1 MSAAAKALQLEV
13 DDLRHRLA
21 DAEQAVRALSGGEV
35 DAIAKE
41 AGETP
46 LLLKA
51 AQEKLREREH
61 QLRAIFDG
69 ALDAMLLADDAGNY
83 KDVNPAACK
92 LFGVSREELLSRNIQ
107 DFGAEKDGPL
117 DAWRVRDGH
126 SSGQSRLARADG
138 EKRDIEFSST
148 ANVLPGLH
156 LVVLRDLTE
165 RRRAESRF
173 ESMIE
178 NGTDLIL
185 LTQADQTIRY
195 ASGSLFGMLGY
206 TREEWIGQKVLDFV
220 HPDDLPATKS
230 TRRALV
236 ENVTPNITH
245 QVRVRH
251 RDGSWRWVESRA
263 KNQLHDPAVG
273 AIVANIRDITE
284 RVQAHEKA
292 SRLAAIV
299 ESSDD
304 AILSRDI
311 AGKIT
316 SWNRGAERL
325 FQWKAEEIVGK
336 DVATIVPQEVRD
348 TEIPMLMSHVLLGES
363 VESYETT
370 RLRKDG
376 SLVEVT
382 LTLSPIR
389 DSRGEVIGAS
399 KIARDLTEQKRA
411 EAHMRRT
418 EENLRQLQKMDAIG
432 ALAGG
437 IAHDFNNLL
446 SIVLSYAGLILNELK
461 PGDPLR
467 ADVEEI
473 RRAGERSADLT
484 RQLLTFS
491 RQQVRQ
497 PQVIDLGQSVAAME
511 KMLRRLLG
519 EHIELS
525 IAKPRA
531 LGQLFADPTHIEQII
546 LNLAVNA
553 RDAMSRG
560 GKLFIETTNLE
571 LGKTSDLR
579 YPGLEPGRYVVLKI
593 TDTGVGMDE
602 ATRQRI
608 FEPFFTT
615 KEMGKGTGLGL
626 STVFGIVKQSKGH
639 ILVESEVGHGTT
651 FTICLP
657 STDQTFSSAQTSQ
670 PAAPTT
676 LHGSETILLVEDEEQ
691 VRAATSAILRRQG
704 YTVIDAQNGG
714 EAFLICEQYKKKI
727 DLLLTDIVL
736 PRMSGRD
743 LADRLAPMMPNLRVL
758 YVSGYTE
765 NDIVSRN
772 EIEAGMSFLQKP
784 ITPNALLRKVREVLS

>member
-1 MSAAAKALQLEV
+1 
-13 DDLRHRLA
+13 
-21 DAEQAVRALSGGEV
+21 
-35 DAIAKE
+35 
-41 AGETP
+41 
-46 LLLKA
+46 
-51 AQEKLREREH
+51 
-61 QLRAIFDG
+61 
-69 ALDAMLLADDAGNY
+69 
-83 KDVNPAACK
+83 
-92 LFGVSREELLSRNIQ
+92 
-107 DFGAEKDGPL
+107 
-117 DAWRVRDGH
+117 
-126 SSGQSRLARADG
+126 
-138 EKRDIEFSST
+138 
-148 ANVLPGLH
+148 
-156 LVVLRDLTE
+156 
-165 RRRAESRF
+165 
-173 ESMIE
+173 
-178 NGTDLIL
+178 
-185 LTQADQTIRY
+185 
-195 ASGSLFGMLGY
+195 
-206 TREEWIGQKVLDFV
+206 
-220 HPDDLPATKS
+220 
-230 TRRALV
+230 
-236 ENVTPNITH
+236 
-245 QVRVRH
+245 
-251 RDGSWRWVESRA
+251 
-263 KNQLHDPAVG
+263 
-273 AIVANIRDITE
+273 
-284 RVQAHEKA
+284 
-292 SRLAAIV
+292 
-299 ESSDD
+299 
-304 AILSRDI
+304 
-311 AGKIT
+311 
-316 SWNRGAERL
+316 
-325 FQWKAEEIVGK
+325 
-336 DVATIVPQEVRD
+336 
-348 TEIPMLMSHVLLGES
+348 
-363 VESYETT
+363 
-370 RLRKDG
+370 
-376 SLVEVT
+376 
-382 LTLSPIR
+382 
-389 DSRGEVIGAS
+389 
-399 KIARDLTEQKRA
+399 
-411 EAHMRRT
+411 
-418 EENLRQLQKMDAIG
+418 
-432 ALAGG
+432 
-437 IAHDFNNLL
+437 
-446 SIVLSYAGLILNELK
+446 
-461 PGDPLR
+461 
-467 ADVEEI
+467 
-473 RRAGERSADLT
+473 
-484 RQLLTFS
+484 
-491 RQQVRQ
+491 
-497 PQVIDLGQSVAAME
+497 ME